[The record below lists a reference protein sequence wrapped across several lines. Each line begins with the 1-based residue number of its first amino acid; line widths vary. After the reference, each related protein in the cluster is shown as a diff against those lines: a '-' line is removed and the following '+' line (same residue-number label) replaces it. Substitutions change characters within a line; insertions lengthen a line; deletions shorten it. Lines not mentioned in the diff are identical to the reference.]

1 MASAGTVVAIAGA
14 GRTLGQA
21 IDAFLAQPPRPNH
34 PPHLRPHP
42 RAPGRAARPGPAPS
56 RRHRRGTRRGRRAA
70 MGPQKPRTW
79 NRQVATV
86 RSFLSWCRRHGWP
99 VGGLALRVDRR
110 AVDVD
115 DLDLANRQAKAR
127 TKGGYVR
134 QLNFQTAAARL
145 LAKLVAG
152 RERGPV
158 FLTGRRPGPRHRPGA
173 AELRDGRA
181 ALQALLRRAARCTSS
196 AIPA

>member
-1 MASAGTVVAIAGA
+1 MASRNAGKVTAIAGA
-14 GRTLGQA
+14 ERTLGHA
-21 IDAFLAQPPRPNH
+21 IDAFLTQ
-34 PPHLRPHP
+34 P
-42 RAPGRAARPGPAPS
+42 RA
-56 RRHRRGTRRGRRAA
+56 
-70 MGPQKPRTW
+70 
-79 NRQVATV
+79 ATT

-99 VGGLALRVDRR
+99 VGDLQLRVDRR
-110 AVDVD
+110 AVADDDTKTIGLPELERLWNRPDVPLRERALWRLLYDSAARAEEALGLDVD